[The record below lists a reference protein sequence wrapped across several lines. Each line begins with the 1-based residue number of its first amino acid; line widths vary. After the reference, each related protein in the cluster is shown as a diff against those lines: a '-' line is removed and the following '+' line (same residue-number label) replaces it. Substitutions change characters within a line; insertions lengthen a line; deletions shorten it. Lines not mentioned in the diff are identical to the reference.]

1 MSIQRI
7 NFEPVSDILPVQRR
21 DFVLADPTLADPL
34 NAVALVDGEWM
45 AIDSAYKCA
54 RAAAI
59 GTPGA
64 LATVRSFPVFAERG
78 RSDVQA
84 IAGTKTVLLWL
95 GDYEFD
101 TRVFDATVALG
112 TGAAITTVMQG
123 LKVATI
129 TLGARNYVGLVGHGG
144 SADTDPVV
152 GYVSRLPAA
161 NAGKLRFIRGDRV

>member
-45 AIDSAYKCA
+45 AINSAYKCA

-95 GDYEFD
+95 GDYEFAEGD
-101 TRVFDATVALG
+101 QHLGIEVISINPPGVVLQRGRQRWQAPLHSRRPGLIRLTRRRERR
-112 TGAAITTVMQG
+112 
-123 LKVATI
+123 KP
-129 TLGARNYVGLVGHGG
+129 R
-144 SADTDPVV
+144 
-152 GYVSRLPAA
+152 
-161 NAGKLRFIRGDRV
+161 